1 MSGVRFGIWDLAA
14 ALYVAGVVWG
24 LFVID
29 AKPTTKIVLAL
40 AWPVGP
46 MAFAVTLTILL
57 AAALIAFPVLGL
69 IALVVAA
76 AWLFVM

>member
-1 MSGVRFGIWDLAA
+1 
-14 ALYVAGVVWG
+14 
-24 LFVID
+24 
-29 AKPTTKIVLAL
+29 
-40 AWPVGP
+40 